1 VRLTPLDIQNHRF
14 ATRLRGLDP
23 VEVESFLSLLSE
35 DYEALLRE
43 RDSLADRVRT
53 LERRVEELT
62 QNERILQDTLV
73 MAQTLSEDLKRT
85 AMKESEVL
93 VSEAEVKAEK
103 VLDAAHR
110 RAAKLAEDIR
120 AMRAL
125 RGRLAAA
132 LRQTIQTHLA
142 LLETLNASTEEEAE
156 AEKIAYLA
164 RPKGG
169 S

>member
-14 ATRLRGLDP
+14 ATRFRGLDP
-23 VEVESFLSLLSE
+23 VEVESFLSLLAE

-43 RDSLADRVRT
+43 RDALADRVRS
-53 LERRVEELT
+53 LERRVEELS
-62 QNERILQDTLV
+62 QNEKILQETLV

-120 AMRAL
+120 AMRQL

-142 LLETLNASTEEEAE
+142 LLETLNTDGGEEAE
-156 AEKIAYLA
+156 AEKIAYLT
-164 RPKGG
+164 RPKGT
-169 S
+169 

>member
-1 VRLTPLDIQNHRF
+1 MRLTPLDIQNHHF
-14 ATRLRGLDP
+14 ASRWRGLDP
-23 VEVESFLSLLSE
+23 MEVESFLQLLAE

-43 RDSLADRVRT
+43 RDQLADRVRT
-53 LERRVEELT
+53 LERRVGELS
-62 QNERILQDTLV
+62 QNEKLLQDTLV

-120 AMRAL
+120 NMRQL

-132 LRQTIQTHLA
+132 LRQTIETHLA
-142 LLETLNASTEEEAE
+142 LLETLSSGGNEEVE
-156 AEKIAYLA
+156 AEKIAYLP
-164 RPKGG
+164 RPKT

>member
-1 VRLTPLDIQNHRF
+1 MRLTPLDIQNHRF
-14 ATRLRGLDP
+14 ATRFRGLDP

-43 RDSLADRVRT
+43 RDALAERVRT
-53 LERRVEELT
+53 LERRVEGLS
-62 QNERILQDTLV
+62 QNEKILQDTLV
-73 MAQTLSEDLKRT
+73 TAQTLSGDLKRT

-120 AMRAL
+120 AMRQL
-125 RGRLAAA
+125 RGRLAGA
-132 LRQTIQTHLA
+132 LRQTIQTHLS
-142 LLETLNASTEEEAE
+142 LLETLSKDGEEEAE
-156 AEKIAYLA
+156 AEKVAYLT
-164 RPKGG
+164 RPKAP
-169 S
+169 

>member
-14 ATRLRGLDP
+14 ATRWRGLDP
-23 VEVESFLSLLSE
+23 IEVEGFLALLSE
-35 DYEALLRE
+35 DYENLLRE
-43 RDSLADRVRT
+43 RDQLADRVRS
-53 LERRVEELT
+53 LERRVEDLS
-62 QNERILQDTLV
+62 QNEKALQDTLV
-73 MAQTLSEDLKRT
+73 MAQTLSEDVKRT

-120 AMRAL
+120 TMRQL

-132 LRQTIQTHLA
+132 LRQTIETHLA
-142 LLETLNASTEEEAE
+142 LLDTLSSGGNEEAE
-156 AEKIAYLA
+156 AEKVAYLT
-164 RPKGG
+164 RPKG

>member
-14 ATRLRGLDP
+14 ATRFRGLDP

-43 RDSLADRVRT
+43 RDALADRVRT
-53 LERRVEELT
+53 LERRVDELSL
-62 QNERILQDTLV
+62 NEKILQDTLIT
-73 MAQTLSEDLKRT
+73 AQTLSEDLKRT

-120 AMRAL
+120 AMKQLRA
-125 RGRLAAA
+125 RLGAA
-132 LRQTIQTHLA
+132 LRQTVQTHLA
-142 LLETLNASTEEEAE
+142 LLETLSTGGEDEAE

-164 RPKGG
+164 RPKG

>member
-14 ATRLRGLDP
+14 ATRFRGLDP
-23 VEVESFLSLLSE
+23 VEVESFLQLLSE

-43 RDSLADRVRT
+43 RDALADRVRS
-53 LERRVEELT
+53 LERRVEDLSL
-62 QNERILQDTLV
+62 NEKILQDTLIT
-73 MAQTLSEDLKRT
+73 AQTLSEDLKRT

-120 AMRAL
+120 AMRQL
-125 RGRLAAA
+125 RSRLAAA

-142 LLETLNASTEEEAE
+142 LLETLNTGGEEEAE
-156 AEKIAYLA
+156 AEKIAYLT
-164 RPKGG
+164 RPK
-169 S
+169 ST

>member
-14 ATRLRGLDP
+14 ATRFRGLDP
-23 VEVESFLSLLSE
+23 VEVESFLALLAE

-43 RDSLADRVRT
+43 RDALADRLRA
-53 LERRVEELT
+53 LERRVEELS
-62 QNERILQDTLV
+62 QNEKILQDTLV
-73 MAQTLSEDLKRT
+73 TAQTLSEDLKRT
-85 AMKESEVL
+85 AMKESELL

-110 RAAKLAEDIR
+110 RGAKLAEDIR

-132 LRQTIQTHLA
+132 LKQTIQTHLA
-142 LLETLNASTEEEAE
+142 LLDTLSADGEVEAE
-156 AEKIAYLA
+156 AEKISYLT
-164 RPKGG
+164 RPKGT
-169 S
+169 

>member
-1 VRLTPLDIQNHRF
+1 MRLTPLDIQNHRF
-14 ATRLRGLDP
+14 ATRFRGLDP
-23 VEVESFLSLLSE
+23 VEVESFLSLLAE
-35 DYEALLRE
+35 DYETLLRE
-43 RDSLADRVRT
+43 RDALADRVRN
-53 LERRVEELT
+53 LERRVEELS
-62 QNERILQDTLV
+62 QNEKILQDTLI

-120 AMRAL
+120 AMRQL

-132 LRQTIQTHLA
+132 LKQTIQTHLA
-142 LLETLNASTEEEAE
+142 LLETLSADGEVEAE
-156 AEKIAYLA
+156 AEKIAYLS
-164 RPKGG
+164 RPKAT
-169 S
+169 

>member
-1 VRLTPLDIQNHRF
+1 MRLTPLDIQNHRF

-23 VEVESFLSLLSE
+23 VEVESFLALLAE

-43 RDSLADRVRT
+43 RDALADRVRT
-53 LERRVEELT
+53 LERRVEDLS
-62 QNERILQDTLV
+62 QNEKILQETLIT
-73 MAQTLSEDLKRT
+73 AQTLSEDLKRT

-120 AMRAL
+120 TMRAL
-125 RGRLAAA
+125 RGRLSAA
-132 LRQTIQTHLA
+132 LRQTLQTHLA
-142 LLETLNASTEEEAE
+142 MLETLSQDGDEEAE
-156 AEKIAYLA
+156 AEKVAYLT
-164 RPKGG
+164 RPKGK
-169 S
+169 

>member
-1 VRLTPLDIQNHRF
+1 MRLTPLDIQNHRF
-14 ATRLRGLDP
+14 GSRFRGLDP
-23 VEVESFLSLLSE
+23 IEVESFLQLLAE

-43 RDSLADRVRT
+43 RDQLADRVRS
-53 LERRVEELT
+53 LERRVEDLSQTEKL
-62 QNERILQDTLV
+62 LQDTLV
-73 MAQTLSEDLKRT
+73 TAQTLSEDLKRT
-85 AMKESEVL
+85 AMKESEVM

-120 AMRAL
+120 TMRQL

-132 LRQTIQTHLA
+132 LRQTIETHLA
-142 LLETLNASTEEEAE
+142 LLDTLSSSGNEEAE
-156 AEKIAYLA
+156 AEKVAYLT
-164 RPKGG
+164 RPKG

>member
-1 VRLTPLDIQNHRF
+1 LRLTPLDIQNHRF

-43 RDSLADRVRT
+43 RDALADRVRT
-53 LERRVEELT
+53 LERRVDDLSQDEK
-62 QNERILQDTLV
+62 ILRDTLV
-73 MAQTLSEDLKRT
+73 TAQTLSEDLKRT

-120 AMRAL
+120 TMRQL
-125 RGRLAAA
+125 RGRMSAA
-132 LRQTIQTHLA
+132 LRQTLQMHMD
-142 LLETLNASTEEEAE
+142 LLETLSKDGNEEAE
-156 AEKIAYLA
+156 AEKVAYLT
-164 RPKGG
+164 RQKNK
-169 S
+169 

>member
-1 VRLTPLDIQNHRF
+1 MRLTPLDIQNHRF

-23 VEVESFLSLLSE
+23 VEVESFLQLLSV

-43 RDSLADRVRT
+43 RDALAERVRS
-53 LERRVEELT
+53 LEHRIEALS
-62 QNERILQDTLV
+62 QNEKILQDTLV
-73 MAQTLSEDLKRT
+73 TATTLSEDLKRT

-110 RAAKLAEDIR
+110 RAAKLSEDIR
-120 AMRAL
+120 TMRQL
-125 RGRLAAA
+125 RSRLAAA
-132 LRQTIQTHLA
+132 IRQTIETHLA
-142 LLETLNASTEEEAE
+142 LLDSLATGGDEEAE
-156 AEKIAYLA
+156 AEKVSYLT

-169 S
+169 

>member
-1 VRLTPLDIQNHRF
+1 LRLTPLDIQNHRF

-23 VEVESFLSLLSE
+23 VEVESFLSLLAE

-43 RDSLADRVRT
+43 RDALADRLRT
-53 LERRVEELT
+53 LERRVEDLS
-62 QNERILQDTLV
+62 QNEKLLQETLV
-73 MAQTLSEDLKRT
+73 TAQTLSEDLKRT

-120 AMRAL
+120 TMRQL
-125 RGRLAAA
+125 RGRLAVA
-132 LRQTIQTHLA
+132 LRQTLQTHMQ
-142 LLETLNASTEEEAE
+142 LLETLSKDGEEEAE
-156 AEKIAYLA
+156 AEKLAYLG
-164 RPKGG
+164 RPKAK
-169 S
+169 

>member
-14 ATRLRGLDP
+14 ATRFRGLDP
-23 VEVESFLSLLSE
+23 VEVESFLQLLSE

-43 RDSLADRVRT
+43 RDALADRVRS
-53 LERRVEELT
+53 LERRVEDLSL
-62 QNERILQDTLV
+62 NEKILQDTLIT
-73 MAQTLSEDLKRT
+73 AQTLSEDLKRT
-85 AMKESEVL
+85 AVKESEVL

-120 AMRAL
+120 VMRQL
-125 RGRLAAA
+125 RSRLAAA

-142 LLETLNASTEEEAE
+142 LLETLNTGGEEEAE
-156 AEKIAYLA
+156 AEKIAYLT
-164 RPKGG
+164 RPK
-169 S
+169 ST

>member
-1 VRLTPLDIQNHRF
+1 MR
-14 ATRLRGLDP
+14 
-23 VEVESFLSLLSE
+23 S
-35 DYEALLRE
+35 
-43 RDSLADRVRT
+43 
-53 LERRVEELT
+53 LERRVEDLS
-62 QNERILQDTLV
+62 QNEKILQDTLV
-73 MAQTLSEDLKRT
+73 TAQTLSEDLKRT

-120 AMRAL
+120 AMRQL

-142 LLETLNASTEEEAE
+142 LLDTLSRAA
-156 AEKIAYLA
+156 KK
-164 RPKGG
+164 RPRPRR
-169 S
+169 SPT

>member
-23 VEVESFLSLLSE
+23 VEVESFLSLLAE

-43 RDSLADRVRT
+43 RDALADRVRT
-53 LERRVEELT
+53 LERRVEDLS
-62 QNERILQDTLV
+62 QNEKILQETLIT
-73 MAQTLSEDLKRT
+73 AQTLSEDLKRT

-120 AMRAL
+120 TMRQL
-125 RGRLAAA
+125 RGRLGVA
-132 LRQTIQTHLA
+132 LRQTLQTHLS
-142 LLETLNASTEEEAE
+142 LLETLSQDGEEEAE
-156 AEKIAYLA
+156 AEKLAYLG
-164 RPKGG
+164 RPKAGK
-169 S
+169 